1 MQPLGEL
8 ACVRADEPPS
18 PPTERLSA
26 GPQLNAIFAL
36 ALLAAP
42 SVRGCPMIISE
53 ACFKANGGDFFAGAN
68 DRPSQSPGGPRA
80 LLQPPRLEETRQVE
94 GETILNCRPP
104 PRIFRFRSLPCRKS
118 FFPKSRAKSAFN
130 YRFPVARACALVARN
145 YRFSA
150 SRAPGVGSANSITP
164 RAKRACSMRVSFGAD
179 VGRLS
184 CLRSQKRTARSL
196 TASTVARS
204 RCVMPARVRAARNCR
219 PVTRLIL
226 R

>member
-1 MQPLGEL
+1 MWPIFWGDPKNGSV
-8 ACVRADEPPS
+8 CVDK
-18 PPTERLSA
+18 
-26 GPQLNAIFAL
+26 PQKT
-36 ALLAAP
+36 LLDQVGVHGDAAP
-42 SVRGCPMIISE
+42 ARSSLKVNIGRP
-53 ACFKANGGDFFAGAN
+53 CFVIAN
-68 DRPSQSPGGPRA
+68 
-80 LLQPPRLEETRQVE
+80 
-94 GETILNCRPP
+94 I
-104 PRIFRFRSLPCRKS
+104 
-118 FFPKSRAKSAFN
+118 
-130 YRFPVARACALVARN
+130 RFPVARALGYEN

-219 PVTRLIL
+219 PVTRLLL